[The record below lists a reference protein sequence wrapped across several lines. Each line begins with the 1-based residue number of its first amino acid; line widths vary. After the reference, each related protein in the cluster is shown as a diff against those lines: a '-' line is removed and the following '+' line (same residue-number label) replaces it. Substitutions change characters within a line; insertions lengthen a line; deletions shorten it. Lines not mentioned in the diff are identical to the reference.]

1 MNGSQ
6 TSLHRQDGQDDRN
19 QPSSL
24 RTPGAGNSSSPAIA
38 GLGTPTSSTAGL
50 SGLVC
55 NVHRTTGREPHPLV
69 GATTT
74 ILGDKLYVFGGR
86 RLSRTRPQLT
96 SDLYELD
103 LVKRHWTKVDAKG
116 DIPSARYFHSVCPL
130 GDTKLV
136 CYGGMSPSNSQS
148 NQATAVL
155 QGTPADVQPEVV
167 VMSDIHIYDAPTR
180 TWMYVTS
187 NDPPQG
193 RYAHCAT
200 ILPSS
205 AVFSSTGAAVTAIRH
220 NPASANP
227 NQGSLGVQL
236 EGDGGAEMVVV
247 GGQDSANHYI
257 EQVSVFNL
265 RSLKWTETSTLG
277 RSCGAYRSVVAPLT
291 SINPDDIGAGSRQG
305 SEPLTPDG
313 QSSAT
318 NGQSSM
324 LIYSNYN
331 FLDVKLELQVRHSD
345 GTLSEKPMQGNFS
358 PPGLRFPNGGVI
370 NNHFVV
376 SGTFLTSSKQEYAL
390 WALDL
395 RTLSW
400 GRIEAGGNIFSQG
413 SWNRG
418 VLWNRRNSF
427 VILGHRKRSLVE
439 DYNHRRI
446 NFSNM
451 CVVELEAF
459 GLYDNPRKVT
469 PSSAFRSISAPPQ
482 NDQLDLLAG
491 GRTLLPAA
499 TELGQLALG
508 MREFADMDFLAIHGE
523 RIPVNSHIIARRWGP
538 YFNQLLRESTR
549 SEEKETADAAT
560 LRPTAQTHPSRNS
573 SITIT
578 PSIRTNYSTATT
590 LTANTIT
597 PSEAAATSSTSYSS
611 LSPPD
616 PSSQPPSQ
624 RPRTLYLPHTHLTLQ
639 ALIHYLYTSSLPSQN
654 SQLCTPQILC
664 SLLQLARPYH
674 IDGLLEAIIE
684 RLHVLLDNR
693 NTAAIFNA
701 AAMAA
706 GGGSGI
712 AFLGVNGVSTT
723 NGTSNGLEDSH
734 PGSLGGSNTASVDG
748 ERSLDAGLRSLRLD
762 TDVDRTQDDEVSSA
776 VSESTSTSASDSG
789 YGDGSGISEHEV
801 WSGEMSAVVGL
812 QKRGLRG
819 LMEGRRIREMG
830 RGGRDR
836 SRDEGDGVGLGL
848 QGA

>member
-1 MNGSQ
+1 
-6 TSLHRQDGQDDRN
+6 
-19 QPSSL
+19 
-24 RTPGAGNSSSPAIA
+24 
-38 GLGTPTSSTAGL
+38 
-50 SGLVC
+50 
-55 NVHRTTGREPHPLV
+55 
-69 GATTT
+69 
-74 ILGDKLYVFGGR
+74 
-86 RLSRTRPQLT
+86 
-96 SDLYELD
+96 
-103 LVKRHWTKVDAKG
+103 
-116 DIPSARYFHSVCPL
+116 
-130 GDTKLV
+130 
-136 CYGGMSPSNSQS
+136 
-148 NQATAVL
+148 
-155 QGTPADVQPEVV
+155 
-167 VMSDIHIYDAPTR
+167 
-180 TWMYVTS
+180 
-187 NDPPQG
+187 
-193 RYAHCAT
+193 
-200 ILPSS
+200 
-205 AVFSSTGAAVTAIRH
+205 
-220 NPASANP
+220 
-227 NQGSLGVQL
+227 
-236 EGDGGAEMVVV
+236 MVVV

-291 SINPDDIGAGSRQG
+291 SINPNDIGAGPRQDNEQLD
-305 SEPLTPDG
+305 SIE
-313 QSSAT
+313 QSST
-318 NGQSSM
+318 TSGQSSM

-331 FLDVKLELQVRHSD
+331 FLDVKLELQVRHPD

-427 VILGHRKRSLVE
+427 VILGNRKRSLVE

-469 PSSAFRSISAPPQ
+469 PNSAFESVSAPPQ
-482 NDQLDLLAG
+482 NDRLDLLAG

-499 TELGQLALG
+499 TELGQMALG
-508 MREFADMDFLAIHGE
+508 IRELADMDFLAIHGE
-523 RIPVNSHIIARRWGP
+523 RIPVNSHLIARRWGP

-549 SEEKETADAAT
+549 SEEKENGDAAT
-560 LRPTAQTHPSRNS
+560 LRPTTQMHPSRNS

-590 LTANTIT
+590 LTANTMT
-597 PSEAAATSSTSYSS
+597 PSEATATSSTSYSS

-616 PSSQPPSQ
+616 PSSQLPSQ

-639 ALIHYLYTSSLPSQN
+639 ALIHYLYTSSLPSQ
-654 SQLCTPQILC
+654 SSTLCTPQILC

-684 RLHVLLDNR
+684 RLHILLDNR

-706 GGGSGI
+706 GGGSGV
-712 AFLGVNGVSTT
+712 AFLAVNGVSATNGTT
-723 NGTSNGLEDSH
+723 NGLQDPLTSFANGN
-734 PGSLGGSNTASVDG
+734 GTASSNG
-748 ERSLDAGLRSLRLD
+748 ERSLDAGLQSLRLN
-762 TDVDRTQDDEVSSA
+762 TDVDRIHDDEVSSA
-776 VSESTSTSASDSG
+776 VSETTSASASDSG
-789 YGDGSGISEHEV
+789 YGDGSGISDREV
-801 WSGEMSAVVGL
+801 WSGEISAVVGL

-830 RGGRDR
+830 RGRDR
-836 SRDEGDGVGLGL
+836 SRDDGGQSDGVGLGL

>member
-1 MNGSQ
+1 
-6 TSLHRQDGQDDRN
+6 
-19 QPSSL
+19 
-24 RTPGAGNSSSPAIA
+24 
-38 GLGTPTSSTAGL
+38 
-50 SGLVC
+50 
-55 NVHRTTGREPHPLV
+55 
-69 GATTT
+69 
-74 ILGDKLYVFGGR
+74 
-86 RLSRTRPQLT
+86 
-96 SDLYELD
+96 
-103 LVKRHWTKVDAKG
+103 VKRHWSKVDARG

-136 CYGGMSPSNSQS
+136 CYGGMSPATSPS

-155 QGTPADVQPEVV
+155 QGTPADAQPEVV
-167 VMSDIHIYDAPTR
+167 VMSDIHIYDASTR
-180 TWMYVTS
+180 TWMHVPS

-205 AVFSSTGAAVTAIRH
+205 AVFGSTGAAVTAIRH

-227 NQGSLGVQL
+227 NQGSLGVQI
-236 EGDGGAEMVVV
+236 EGEGGAEMVVV

-291 SINPDDIGAGSRQG
+291 SINPNDIGVGSRQG
-305 SEPLTPDG
+305 SESPNPDE
-313 QSSAT
+313 QSSTT

-331 FLDVKLELQVRHSD
+331 FLDVKLELQVRHPD
-345 GTLSEKPMQGNFS
+345 GSLSEKPMQGNFS

-427 VILGHRKRSLVE
+427 VILGNRKRSLVE

-459 GLYDNPRKVT
+459 GLYDNPRKVS
-469 PSSAFRSISAPPQ
+469 PSSAFESVSAPPQ
-482 NDQLDLLAG
+482 NDRLDLLAG
-491 GRTLLPAA
+491 GRALLPAA
-499 TELGQLALG
+499 TELGQMALG
-508 MREFADMDFLAIHGE
+508 MREFADMDFLAIQGE
-523 RIPVNSHIIARRWGP
+523 RIPVNSHLIARRWGP

-549 SEEKETADAAT
+549 SEEKEGGDAAT
-560 LRPTAQTHPSRNS
+560 LRPSAQMHPSRNS

-597 PSEAAATSSTSYSS
+597 SSEATVTSANSYSS

-616 PSSQPPSQ
+616 PSSQPPSL

-706 GGGSGI
+706 GGGSGV
-712 AFLGVNGVSTT
+712 AFLGVNGASVANGNSEGLHDPLPHSNGS
-723 NGTSNGLEDSH
+723 NGTMQN
-734 PGSLGGSNTASVDG
+734 DG
-748 ERSLDAGLRSLRLD
+748 ERSLDAGLRSLRLN
-762 TDVDRTQDDEVSSA
+762 TDVDRNHDDEVSSA
-776 VSESTSTSASDSG
+776 VSETTSASASDNG
-789 YGDGSGISEHEV
+789 FDGSGILEREV
-801 WSGEMSAVVGL
+801 WSGETSAVVGL

-830 RGGRDR
+830 RSRDR
-836 SRDEGDGVGLGL
+836 SRDDGNVDGVGLGL
-848 QGA
+848 QGT

>member
-1 MNGSQ
+1 
-6 TSLHRQDGQDDRN
+6 
-19 QPSSL
+19 
-24 RTPGAGNSSSPAIA
+24 
-38 GLGTPTSSTAGL
+38 
-50 SGLVC
+50 
-55 NVHRTTGREPHPLV
+55 
-69 GATTT
+69 
-74 ILGDKLYVFGGR
+74 
-86 RLSRTRPQLT
+86 
-96 SDLYELD
+96 
-103 LVKRHWTKVDAKG
+103 
-116 DIPSARYFHSVCPL
+116 
-130 GDTKLV
+130 
-136 CYGGMSPSNSQS
+136 
-148 NQATAVL
+148 
-155 QGTPADVQPEVV
+155 
-167 VMSDIHIYDAPTR
+167 
-180 TWMYVTS
+180 
-187 NDPPQG
+187 
-193 RYAHCAT
+193 
-200 ILPSS
+200 
-205 AVFSSTGAAVTAIRH
+205 
-220 NPASANP
+220 
-227 NQGSLGVQL
+227 
-236 EGDGGAEMVVV
+236 
-247 GGQDSANHYI
+247 
-257 EQVSVFNL
+257 
-265 RSLKWTETSTLG
+265 
-277 RSCGAYRSVVAPLT
+277 
-291 SINPDDIGAGSRQG
+291 
-305 SEPLTPDG
+305 
-313 QSSAT
+313 
-318 NGQSSM
+318 M

-331 FLDVKLELQVRHSD
+331 FLDVKLELQVRHPD

-427 VILGHRKRSLVE
+427 VILGNRKRSLVE

-482 NDQLDLLAG
+482 NDRLDLLAG

-499 TELGQLALG
+499 TELGQMALG

-549 SEEKETADAAT
+549 SEEKENADTAT
-560 LRPTAQTHPSRNS
+560 LRPTAQMHPSRNS

-597 PSEAAATSSTSYSS
+597 PSETTATSSTSYSS

-706 GGGSGI
+706 GGGSGV
-712 AFLGVNGVSTT
+712 AFLGVNGVTTT
-723 NGTSNGLEDSH
+723 NGTSNGLLDLSSNSVSGNGTSTGDAE
-734 PGSLGGSNTASVDG
+734 GSF
-748 ERSLDAGLRSLRLD
+748 DAGLRSLRLN
-762 TDVDRTQDDEVSSA
+762 TDVERNHDDEVSSA
-776 VSESTSTSASDSG
+776 VSESTSASASDSG
-789 YGDGSGISEHEV
+789 YGDGSGISEREV
-801 WSGEMSAVVGL
+801 WSGETSAVVGL

-830 RGGRDR
+830 RGRDR
-836 SRDEGDGVGLGL
+836 SRDDGIPDGVGLGL